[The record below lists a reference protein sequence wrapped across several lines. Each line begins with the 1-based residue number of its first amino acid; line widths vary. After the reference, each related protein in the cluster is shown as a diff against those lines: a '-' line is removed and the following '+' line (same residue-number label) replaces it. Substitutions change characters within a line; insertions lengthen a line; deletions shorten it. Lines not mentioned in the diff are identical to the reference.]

1 MQQHT
6 NEYDHLT
13 EGTWGDLNVSG
24 AAPYHHG
31 HPGHHGHGHHGH
43 GHPKCRVVWQQ
54 QGQYVHG
61 WGKLRLPGGQVVIVH
76 ASTDL
81 AAMEREMTAE
91 IRAKLVREAQ
101 GQQGSAVSGG
111 WWKKFKKKLK
121 KIKHKLKAIAKKTG
135 VFKVLKT
142 IHNVVEKALDNPIIK
157 GVLASNPY
165 GAAFLAARQAIH
177 TGIKL
182 VKKAV
187 KGSKK
192 ARDLIAKVVHAAK
205 KGHKPSVNAVEM
217 IRKGL
222 QAMKGLTPQQMS
234 AIFSKAMTAAAGSH
248 EVWDSIAAGCGC
260 YDDNA
265 SAGYYEIMGG
275 AEDQET
281 DHEIEALDT
290 FASSGAFEGLRWFVD
305 RMGPHSMTTHPQET
319 TARDALMLGREA
331 YAQRFH

>member
-1 MQQHT
+1 MTMQET
-6 NEYDHLT
+6 PYDHLI
-13 EGTWGDLNVSG
+13 EGVWGDLAVSSG
-24 AAPYHHG
+24 AMH
-31 HPGHHGHGHHGH
+31 HGHHGH
-43 GHPKCRVVWQQ
+43 HHPRCRVVWQQ

-61 WGKLRLPGGQVVIVH
+61 WGKLRLPSGQVVIVH

-91 IRAKLVREAQ
+91 IRAKLIREAQ
-101 GQQGSAVSGG
+101 QQPGSAISGS
-111 WWKKFKKKLK
+111 WWKRFKKKLK

-142 IHNVVEKALDNPIIK
+142 IHSVVEKALDNPIIK

-192 ARDLIAKVVHAAK
+192 ARELISKVVHAAK
-205 KGHKPSVNAVEM
+205 KGHKPSVNAIEM

-234 AIFSKAMTAAAGSH
+234 AIFSKAMTAAAGGPD
-248 EVWDSIAAGCGC
+248 VWDSIAAGCGC
-260 YDDNA
+260 YNDHA
-265 SAGYYEIMGG
+265 SAGYYEIMG
-275 AEDQET
+275 ADDHET

-290 FASSGAFEGLRWFVD
+290 FASSGAFEGLRSVID
-305 RMGPHSMTTHPQET
+305 RMSLHSMATHPHET
-319 TARDALMLGREA
+319 SARDALMLGREA
-331 YAQRFH
+331 YAQRFMH